1 MKAVIDLGTNTFNLL
16 IGDSRQKENGILIS
30 LEEPVMLGKG
40 GIQNNLI
47 THEAFD
53 RAFTVLKKFRNILNQ
68 YPIESINAFAT
79 SAIRN
84 AINGND
90 FNQLVLEKFQIKI
103 QTISGDLEAEYIYYG
118 VRNSFDFQG
127 ENYLIMDIGGGSVE
141 FIIGNKEQYYWKQSF
156 EVGAIRLHERFKKHD
171 PILSTEIN
179 EIKQYLLENLTPLLN
194 QINLYPIKGLIGSAG
209 SFESMWQIIE
219 GDFSSKC
226 ETVSPYAKRVDELDL
241 NQFLQFIIQSNL
253 GKRKQLQ
260 NLVEF
265 RREYIVVACVLIEF
279 ILQNTQIKEMICSDF
294 ALKEGVYFHS

>member
-16 IGDSRQKENGILIS
+16 IGDIKQKEKGILVS

-40 GIQNNLI
+40 GIQENQI
-47 THEAFD
+47 TPEAFN
-53 RAFTVLKKFRNILNQ
+53 RAFVVLAKFKQILNQ
-68 YPIESINAFAT
+68 YPIDNISAFAT

-84 AINGND
+84 AKNGND
-90 FNQLVLEKFQIKI
+90 FIKQVDENFQIQI
-103 QTISGDLEAEYIYYG
+103 ESISGDLEAEYIYYG

-156 EVGAIRLHERFKKHD
+156 EVGAIRLHEKFKKHD
-171 PILSTEIN
+171 PILSEEIS
-179 EIKQYLLENLTPLLN
+179 E
-194 QINLYPIKGLIGSAG
+194 INLYLSEKLKPLFDQIKLFPIKGLIGSAG

-219 GDFSSKC
+219 GDFSSNCKAL
-226 ETVSPYAKRVDELDL
+226 SLNAKEVEEQDLMKFLDM
-241 NQFLQFIIQSNL
+241 IIHSNITS
-253 GKRKQLQ
+253 RKSLK

-265 RREYIVVACVLIEF
+265 RQEYIVVACVLIDF
-279 ILQNTQIKEMICSDF
+279 VLKHTQIKRMICSDY